1 MLRTGEDQVLS
12 FEWITYI
19 ILSKAQKTSRSRAGY
34 NSWMMMTVM
43 VMTMMTLMMMMMTM
57 MMMIVVV
64 GVMVMV
70 MIAAI
75 KYCLTDT
82 MRSWHA

>member
-34 NSWMMMTVM
+34 NSWMMMTM
-43 VMTMMTLMMMMMTM
+43 VMMMMMTVMMMMAM
-57 MMMIVVV
+57 MMMIVAVN
-64 GVMVMV
+64 VMMI
-70 MIAAI
+70 IAAM
-75 KYCLTDT
+75 KCCLTDT